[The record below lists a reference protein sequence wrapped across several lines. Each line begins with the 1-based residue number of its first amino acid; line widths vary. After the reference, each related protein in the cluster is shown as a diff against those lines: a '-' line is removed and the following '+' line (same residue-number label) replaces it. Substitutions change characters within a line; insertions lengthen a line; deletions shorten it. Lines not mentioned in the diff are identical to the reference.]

1 VQITREKHKNI
12 IDAFL
17 VTDKTM
23 ELSMPPK
30 QESGSFGPRCWKPA
44 EDELLREAVKKYGP
58 GKWALAA
65 NLVPGRSNHQCR
77 QRWFFYLDPKINK
90 DPLTDEE
97 YKIILNEQARIGNK
111 WIDIAKL
118 LPGR

>member
-1 VQITREKHKNI
+1 MKPMMS
-12 IDAFL
+12 AG
-17 VTDKTM
+17 KT
-23 ELSMPPK
+23 
-30 QESGSFGPRCWKPA
+30 ESGSCGPRCWKPE
-44 EDELLREAVKKYGP
+44 EDELLRQAVRKYGA

-65 NLVPGRSNHQCR
+65 NLVPERSNHQCR

-90 DPLTDEE
+90 EPLTDEE
-97 YKIILNEQARIGNK
+97 YEIILNEQARIGNK